1 MDAFAVAI
9 AAGVSLKT
17 VDFRQTFRL
26 AWHFGWFQFLMP
38 VIGWGIG
45 ATVYQLVEKIDHWL
59 AFSLLF
65 FIGLKMIIGA
75 FNSDDGKVKI
85 NDPTKGVTMVML
97 SVATSLDAL
106 AVGLSISLL
115 KISIWKPASI
125 IGVIAFT
132 FTAIGIQLGRI
143 VGANFKLDKYAA
155 IIGGLVLI
163 GIGVRI
169 LIEHRVIQLSLYQ
182 LAG

>member
-9 AAGVSLKT
+9 ATGVSLKI
-17 VDFRQTFRL
+17 VSSRQTFRL

-59 AFSLLF
+59 AFSLLV
-65 FIGLKMIIGA
+65 FIGIKMIIGA
-75 FNSDDGKVKI
+75 LKSEDGTMKV
-85 NDPTKGVTMVML
+85 NDPTKGGTMVML
-97 SVATSLDAL
+97 SIATSLDAL

-115 KISIWKPASI
+115 KISIWKPALI

-143 VGANFKLDKYAA
+143 VGANFKLEKYAE

-169 LIEHRVIQLSLYQ
+169 LWEHGVFLVF
-182 LAG
+182 G